1 MEEKDDYGGRLYLN
15 TQQPRV
21 LIREL
26 SDKVIAKVGG
36 QQLKKKNTQKK
47 VIEVDKQ
54 ARNEK

>member
-15 TQQPRV
+15 AQQPRV

-36 QQLKKKNTQKK
+36 QQLKKISKKK

>member
-26 SDKVIAKVGG
+26 SDKVIAKVGE
-36 QQLKKKNTQKK
+36 QQLKKIPKK
-47 VIEVDKQ
+47 SD
-54 ARNEK
+54 